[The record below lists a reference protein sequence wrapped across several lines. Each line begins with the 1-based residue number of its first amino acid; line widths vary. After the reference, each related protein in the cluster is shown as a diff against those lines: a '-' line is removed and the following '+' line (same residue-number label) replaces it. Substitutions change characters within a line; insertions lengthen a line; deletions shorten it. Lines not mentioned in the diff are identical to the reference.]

1 MNRIEV
7 ADALRGF
14 SLFGIFMANL
24 LIFQFGLTGQLYI
37 DQYHL
42 SGLNQ
47 TIYHII
53 KIIFEG
59 SFMPIFAI
67 LFGFSLDKLYQS
79 MKSKQVKRPRI
90 KLLRRAIFLLI
101 LGSLHA
107 YFIWEGDILFGYALS
122 MLIVIPLI
130 SLNRKF
136 FKWVTIIG
144 FGFILAMSVV
154 SLFDTSGPIIE
165 TSDKA
170 SYVHEVKT
178 LFSEGSYWDIR
189 EADDNIQDPKFMQL
203 KAMLGDNMGWLFIM
217 ILFIEDP
224 YFTLGICLSK
234 YKWFEKSIKEQHI
247 SKWFIYLIPV
257 SILGKSSYLWLSN
270 ENVTDNIAMI
280 FGISLAIGFICLFK
294 YLYQTYQQNVIF
306 RGFESLGKMSLSM
319 YILQSIIGT
328 LILYG
333 YGLGFFGKDIL
344 IVTSFSFMLIYVLQ
358 MIFATWYQKHWRY
371 GPLEYIL
378 RMFTHWKIKVGKRR

>member
-47 TIYHII
+47 TIYHVI
-53 KIIFEG
+53 KILFEG

-79 MKSKQVKRPRI
+79 MKSKQIKRPRI

-122 MLIVIPLI
+122 MLIVIPFI

-136 FKWVTIIG
+136 FKWVTIVG
-144 FGFILAMSVV
+144 FGMILALSIV

-189 EADDNIQDPKFMQL
+189 EADDNIKDPQFMQL
-203 KAMLGDNMGWLFIM
+203 KSMLGDNIGWLFVM
-217 ILFIEDP
+217 IFFIEVP

-234 YKWFEKSIKEQHI
+234 YKWFEKRIEDQRI

-270 ENVTDNIAMI
+270 ENAAESITMI
-280 FGISLAIGFICLFK
+280 FGILLAIGFICLFK

-333 YGLGFFGKDIL
+333 YGLGFFGKDVL
-344 IVTSFSFMLIYVLQ
+344 LVTTISFILIYVLQ
-358 MIFATWYQKHWRY
+358 MLLATWYQKHWRY